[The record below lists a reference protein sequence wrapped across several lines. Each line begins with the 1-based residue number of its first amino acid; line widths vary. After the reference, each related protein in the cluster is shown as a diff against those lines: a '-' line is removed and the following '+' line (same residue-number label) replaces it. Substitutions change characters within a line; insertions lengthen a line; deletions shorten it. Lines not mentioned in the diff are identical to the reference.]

1 MPSFKVQAIIL
12 ARRDFGESDRLLSIY
27 SLENGRE
34 QVLAKG
40 VRKTLSKLGGF
51 LEQFSQVEMVV
62 SRSASIPILSEV
74 STLKSF
80 KNLRQHLESI
90 QSANYLAQT
99 IQRFTPQEEE
109 NPELFKLLMTSLLF
123 LSENLAAELVP
134 AYFTLNFLKIHGLAP
149 NLSECGQCG
158 QPLNENEVYFPAP
171 YDSFV
176 CANCKPDT
184 QSKLSPQSA
193 KLLKLM
199 LNKDL
204 DFLSKLQGLDP
215 ATVKTVTDLSKKL
228 LSFHFEQEVN

>member
-1 MPSFKVQAIIL
+1 MPSFKLQAIIL
-12 ARRDFGESDRLLSIY
+12 ARQDFGESDRLLSIY

-34 QVLAKG
+34 QILAKG

-51 LEQFSQVEMVV
+51 LEQFSQVEIVI
-62 SRSASIPILSEV
+62 SRGASIPILSEV

-90 QSANYLAQT
+90 QKANYLSQI

-109 NPELFKLLMTSLLF
+109 NPELFKLLMTSILF

-134 AYFTLNFLKIHGLAP
+134 AYFSLTFLKIHGLAP
-149 NLSECGQCG
+149 NLAECGECGQA
-158 QPLNENEVYFPAP
+158 LNENEVYFPAP
-171 YDSFV
+171 YDSFI
-176 CANCKPDT
+176 CKNCKPDT
-184 QSKLSPQSA
+184 QSKLTPQSA

-215 ATVKTVTDLSKKL
+215 TTVKTVTDLSKKL